1 MSWVNAVVQGVLL
14 GGLYALVAAGLSLV
28 FGVMRIVNLAH
39 GVLAVLATYT
49 ALLLGEQLGWNPFV
63 SLLVVVPL
71 LAGIGWLLQRGLL
84 DRALRGGEL
93 APLLVTF
100 GLAIIL
106 QNLLLETFSANTQ
119 RLDVGALGT
128 ASIRITDE
136 LSIGWFPLLAAVT
149 GVVVIAGLGQFLAR
163 TRTGRAMRATSDDQE
178 AARLMGIDNRR
189 LYAAATAIAL
199 GIVAIAGVFLGARTT
214 FDPGTGAT
222 VLIFA
227 FEAVVI
233 GGLGSLWGT
242 LLGGVVLGVAQAVGA
257 AVDPAFGILAGHV
270 IFLAVLAFRP
280 RGLLPSAVTA

>member
-14 GGLYALVAAGLSLV
+14 GGLYALVAAGLSLM

-39 GVLAVLATYT
+39 GALAVVATYG
-49 ALLLGEQLGWNPFV
+49 ALLIGQTLGWHPFLA
-63 SLLVVVPL
+63 LLVVVPVM
-71 LAGIGWLLQRGLL
+71 AGLGWVLQRGLL

-100 GLAIIL
+100 GLAVVL
-106 QNLLLETFSANTQ
+106 QNLLLETFSANTR
-119 RLDVGALGT
+119 RLDIGGLGT
-128 ASIRITDE
+128 ASIRLGDD
-136 LSIGWFPLLAAVT
+136 LAIGWFPLLAAVT
-149 GVVVIAGLGQFLAR
+149 GVVVIVGLRQFLAR
-163 TRTGRAMRATSDDQE
+163 TRVGRAMRATSDDPE
-178 AARLMGIDNRR
+178 AARLMGIDDRT

-199 GIVAIAGVFLGARTT
+199 GTVAIAGVFLGARTT

-222 VLIFA
+222 TLIFA

-242 LLGGVVLGVAQAVGA
+242 LVGGVVLGVAQAVGA
-257 AVDPAFGILAGHV
+257 AVDPAYGVLAGHLV
-270 IFLAVLAFRP
+270 FLAVLAFRP

>member
-1 MSWVNAVVQGVLL
+1 MTWVNAVVQGVLL

-39 GVLAVLATYT
+39 GVLAVLATYV
-49 ALLLGEQLGWNPFV
+49 ALVLGERLGWHPFV
-63 SLLVVVPL
+63 TLVVVVPL
-71 LAGIGWLLQRGLL
+71 LAAVGWVLQRVLL

-100 GLAIIL
+100 GVAVIL
-106 QNLLLETFSANTQ
+106 QNLLLETFSANTR

-136 LSIGWFPLLAAVT
+136 LSVGWFPLLAALT
-149 GVVVIAGLGQFLAR
+149 GVAVIAALGQFLAR

-199 GIVAIAGVFLGARTT
+199 GTVAVAGVFLGARTT

-257 AVDPAFGILAGHV
+257 AVDPALGVLAGHLV
-270 IFLAVLAFRP
+270 FLVVLAFRP
-280 RGLLPSAVTA
+280 RGLLPSAVTT

>member
-1 MSWVNAVVQGVLL
+1 MTWVNAVVQGVLL

-39 GVLAVLATYT
+39 GVLAVLATYV
-49 ALLLGEQLGWNPFV
+49 ALVLGERLGWHPFV
-63 SLLVVVPL
+63 ALVVVVPL
-71 LAGIGWLLQRGLL
+71 LAAVGWVLQRVLL

-100 GLAIIL
+100 GVAVIL
-106 QNLLLETFSANTQ
+106 QNLLLETFSANTR

-136 LSIGWFPLLAAVT
+136 LSVGWFPLLAALT
-149 GVVVIAGLGQFLAR
+149 GVAVIAALGQFLAR

-199 GIVAIAGVFLGARTT
+199 GTVAVAGVFLGARTT

-257 AVDPAFGILAGHV
+257 AVDPALGVLAGHLV
-270 IFLAVLAFRP
+270 FLVVLAFRP
-280 RGLLPSAVTA
+280 RGLLPSAVTT

>member
-1 MSWVNAVVQGVLL
+1 MNWLNAVIQGVLL

-39 GVLAVLATYT
+39 GVLAILAGYG
-49 ALLLGEQLGWNPFV
+49 ALLLGKGLGWHPFV
-63 SLLVVVPL
+63 SLLVVIPV
-71 LAGIGWLLQRGLL
+71 LAGMGWILQRGLL
-84 DRALRGGEL
+84 DRALRVGEL

-119 RLDVGALGT
+119 RLDIGALGT
-128 ASIRITDE
+128 ASIRIGDQ
-136 LSIGWFPLLAAVT
+136 LSIGWFPLLAAAA
-149 GVVVIAGLGQFLAR
+149 GVVVIAGLHQFLAR

-189 LYAAATAIAL
+189 LYAASTAIAI
-199 GIVAIAGVFLGARTT
+199 GTVAIAGVFLGARTT

-222 VLIFA
+222 TLIFA

-242 LLGGVVLGVAQAVGA
+242 LVGGVVLGIAQATGA
-257 AVDPAFGILAGHV
+257 AIDPAYGVLAGHLV
-270 IFLAVLAFRP
+270 FLAVLAFRP

>member
-1 MSWVNAVVQGVLL
+1 MSWVNAMVQGVLL

-49 ALLLGEQLGWNPFV
+49 ALLLGKQLGWNPFV

>member
-1 MSWVNAVVQGVLL
+1 MSWVNAVVQGILL

-39 GVLAVLATYT
+39 GVLAVLATYVAT
-49 ALLLGEQLGWNPFV
+49 YAALLLGWNPYV
-63 SLLVVVPL
+63 ALVVVVPL

-106 QNLLLETFSANTQ
+106 QNLLLEVFSANTR
-119 RLDVGALGT
+119 RLDIGPLGT

-136 LSIGWFPLLAAVT
+136 LAIGWFPLLSAVT

-199 GIVAIAGVFLGARTT
+199 GTVAVAGVEGRARPEE
-214 FDPGTGAT
+214 DPGTGS
-222 VLIFA
+222 
-227 FEAVVI
+227 AVVI

-257 AVDPAFGILAGHV
+257 AVDPAFGVLAGHV

>member
-1 MSWVNAVVQGVLL
+1 MTWTNAVVQGVLL

-39 GVLAVLATYT
+39 GVLAVLAAYG
-49 ALLLGEQLGWNPFV
+49 ALVLGDVLGPLLA
-63 SLLVVVPL
+63 LLVVVPL
-71 LAGIGWLLQRGLL
+71 LAGLGVLLQRGLL

-100 GLAIIL
+100 GLAVIV
-106 QNLLLETFSANTQ
+106 QNLLLETFSANTR

-128 ASIRITDE
+128 ASIRVGDD
-136 LSIGWFPLLAAVT
+136 LAIGWLPLLSALT
-149 GVVVIAGLGQFLAR
+149 GVAVIAGLGQFLAR

-189 LYAAATAIAL
+189 LYALATAIAL
-199 GIVAIAGVFLGARTT
+199 GTVAVAGVFLGARTT

-242 LLGGVVLGVAQAVGA
+242 LLGGVVLGIAQTVGA
-257 AVDPAFGILAGHV
+257 AVDPAFGVLAGHLV
-270 IFLAVLAFRP
+270 FLVVLAFRP

>member
-1 MSWVNAVVQGVLL
+1 MTWVNAVVQGALL

-39 GVLAVLATYT
+39 GVLAVLATYG
-49 ALLLGEQLGWNPFV
+49 ALLLGWHPFLA
-63 SLLVVVPL
+63 LLVVVPA

-100 GLAIIL
+100 GLAVIA
-106 QNLLLETFSANTQ
+106 QNLLLETFSANTR

-128 ASIRITDE
+128 ASIRITDD
-136 LSIGWFPLLAAVT
+136 LAVGWFPLLSAAV
-149 GVVVIAGLGQFLAR
+149 GVAVIAGLGQFLAR

-178 AARLMGIDNRR
+178 AAQLMGIDNRR

-199 GIVAIAGVFLGARTT
+199 GTVAVAGVFLGARTT
-214 FDPGTGAT
+214 FDPGTGST

-257 AVDPAFGILAGHV
+257 AVDPAFGVLVGHLV
-270 IFLAVLAFRP
+270 FLVVLAFRP
-280 RGLLPSAVTA
+280 RGLLPAAVTA

>member
-1 MSWVNAVVQGVLL
+1 VTWVNAVVQGVLL

-39 GVLAVLATYT
+39 GVLAVLATYV
-49 ALLLGEQLGWNPFV
+49 ALVLGERLGWHPFV
-63 SLLVVVPL
+63 ALVVVVPL
-71 LAGIGWLLQRGLL
+71 LAAVGWVLQRVLL

-100 GLAIIL
+100 GVAVIL
-106 QNLLLETFSANTQ
+106 QNLLLETFSANTR

-136 LSIGWFPLLAAVT
+136 LSVGWFPLLAALT
-149 GVVVIAGLGQFLAR
+149 GVAVIAALGQFLAR

-199 GIVAIAGVFLGARTT
+199 GTVAVAGVFLGARTT

-257 AVDPAFGILAGHV
+257 AVDPALGVLAGHLV
-270 IFLAVLAFRP
+270 FLVVLAFRP
-280 RGLLPSAVTA
+280 RGLLPSAVTT

>member
-1 MSWVNAVVQGVLL
+1 VSWVNAVVQGVLL

-39 GVLAVLATYT
+39 GVLAVLATYA
-49 ALLLGEQLGWNPFV
+49 ALLLGWNPFV
-63 SLLVVVPL
+63 ALLV
-71 LAGIGWLLQRGLL
+71 
-84 DRALRGGEL
+84 L

-119 RLDVGALGT
+119 RLNVGALGT

-136 LSIGWFPLLAAVT
+136 LAIGWFPLLAAVT

-199 GIVAIAGVFLGARTT
+199 GTVAIAGVFLGARTT

-257 AVDPAFGILAGHV
+257 AIDPAFGVLAGHV